1 MAETHPIRLSA
12 EEIARQAARYF
23 GPEGL
28 GLNQVAHGPSH
39 LRFEGA
45 KGFVEIEI
53 RDDTNNQSRVTIEH
67 KGFEHEI
74 QEFRQRLA
82 RQAQAETRASD

>member
-1 MAETHPIRLSA
+1 MAETHPFRLSI
-12 EEIARQAARYF
+12 EEIARQAERYF

-28 GLNQVAHGPSH
+28 GLNQVTHGLSH

-53 RDDTNNQSRVTIEH
+53 RSDTNNQSRVTIEH

-74 QEFRQRLA
+74 HEFRRHLG

>member
-1 MAETHPIRLSA
+1 MAETHPIRLSVD
-12 EEIARQAARYF
+12 EIARQGERYF

-28 GLNQVAHGPSH
+28 GLNQVTRGRSH

-53 RDDTNNQSRVTIEH
+53 RADTNNQSRVTLEH
-67 KGFEHEI
+67 KGFEQEI
-74 QEFRQRLA
+74 HEFRRLLS
-82 RQAQAETRASD
+82 RQAQAETRASG